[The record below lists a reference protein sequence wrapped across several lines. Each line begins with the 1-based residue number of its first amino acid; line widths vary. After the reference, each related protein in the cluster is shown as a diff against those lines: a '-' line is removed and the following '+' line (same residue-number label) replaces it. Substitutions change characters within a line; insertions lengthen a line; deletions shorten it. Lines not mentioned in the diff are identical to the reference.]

1 MMCTRALHFCEQQ
14 LRAKRKFA
22 FEWSRTTGG
31 WNEVPEMATFLATHQ
46 DELFWADV
54 AGCRVGLR
62 DPWTGELLG
71 KAWSIVTNDQ
81 RLAKQLNL
89 ICLCDGPHKQVEG
102 RNTRHTAYSPKFFL
116 QRAVKVFIAPEEWA
130 HTIEE
135 LSNINF
141 DYAEQDYTR
150 YEELDP
156 GPVTTNVSTYI
167 VPECARRASSRCL
180 ANKQCSHNKL

>member
-22 FEWSRTTGG
+22 FERSRTTGG
-31 WNEVPEMATFLATHQ
+31 WNEVPEMATFLATYQ

-102 RNTRHTAYSPKFFL
+102 RNTRHTAYYPKLFL
-116 QRAVKVFIAPEEWA
+116 QRAVKVIIAPEEWA
-130 HTIEE
+130 HILDE
-135 LSNINF
+135 LSKINF
-141 DYAEQDYTR
+141 DYAEQGYTR
-150 YEELDP
+150 HEEL
-156 GPVTTNVSTYI
+156 
-167 VPECARRASSRCL
+167 
-180 ANKQCSHNKL
+180 ANQQQLVNYLE